1 LKWHDI
7 TVKRWIEIQELI
19 CDELTSSEL
28 ALELEHLF
36 NEDFDDEI
44 SSDELRAL
52 RQKWEFIFH
61 EPKKSRDSIE
71 PKKSKDSI
79 KHLPFNKMKTAT
91 YIDLDTYLTKYQLH
105 EVIEKIIPLLFG
117 EVEVKNITQVYYAIP
132 LFLKYRKD
140 IIEKYKGIFGGGE
153 PDDDEFDDEEIEEV
167 EVDNSAETKWGWL
180 AVIYNMANGDITK
193 TDAILEKSF
202 ISVLNW
208 ASMRKDFESRPPK

>member
-7 TVKRWIEIQELI
+7 TVNEWIEIQELI

-36 NEDFDDEI
+36 NEEFEDEI
-44 SSDELRAL
+44 SSDELRSL
-52 RQKWEFIFH
+52 RQKWEFIFY
-61 EPKKSRDSIE
+61 E

-79 KHLPFNKMKTAT
+79 EHLPFNKMKTAT

-105 EVIEKIIPLLFG
+105 EVIDKIIPLLFG
-117 EVEVKNITQVYYAIP
+117 EIEVKHIGQVYYAIP

-153 PDDDEFDDEEIEEV
+153 PDDDEFDNDEEIEEV

>member
-7 TVKRWIEIQELI
+7 TVNEWVEIQELI

-36 NEDFDDEI
+36 NEEFDDEI

-61 EPKKSRDSIE
+61 EPKKLKDSIE
-71 PKKSKDSI
+71 
-79 KHLPFNKMKTAT
+79 HLPFNKMKTAT

-153 PDDDEFDDEEIEEV
+153 PDDDEFDDEETEEV

>member
-7 TVKRWIEIQELI
+7 TVNEWIEIQELI

-36 NEDFDDEI
+36 NEEFDDEI
-44 SSDELRAL
+44 SSDELRIL

-61 EPKKSRDSIE
+61 EPKKSKDSIE
-71 PKKSKDSI
+71 P
-79 KHLPFNKMKTAT
+79 LPFNKMKTAT

-117 EVEVKNITQVYYAIP
+117 KIEVKNITQVYYAIP

-153 PDDDEFDDEEIEEV
+153 PDDDDFDDEEIEEV
-167 EVDNSAETKWGWL
+167 EVDNSAESKWGWL

-208 ASMRKDFESRPPK
+208 ASMRKDFESRPPVSTAQNRR